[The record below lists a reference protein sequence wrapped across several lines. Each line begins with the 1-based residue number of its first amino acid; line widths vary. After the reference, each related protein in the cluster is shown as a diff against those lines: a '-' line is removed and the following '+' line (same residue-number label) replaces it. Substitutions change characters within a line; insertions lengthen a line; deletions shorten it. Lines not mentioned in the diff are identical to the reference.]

1 MKTPKCVDE
10 AIEWILLAKT
20 TQKQIDRVN
29 AVQERL
35 AEANPVKHPMANPQW
50 VDIQQV
56 TPNDY
61 NPNSVASREL
71 QLLHLS
77 ISKDGFTQ
85 PVVGSK
91 APSGMVEI
99 VDGFHRY
106 FTTKHNPDILDS
118 THGRLPVVT
127 ISTQLGDRMEATVRH
142 NRARGRH
149 SVAGM
154 AGMVFQLLE
163 EGYTEDEVMDRLG
176 MEAAEVARLKHI
188 TGFAKLLEDHEYT
201 NALVSKRQIL
211 MAKEAG
217 EKVL

>member
-1 MKTPKCVDE
+1 MPDLFKL
-10 AIEWILLAKT
+10 ILDKNSLLKIKFNKKNT
-20 TQKQIDRVN
+20 KYIKKFYKNSFYQNNFGQYQK
-29 AVQERL
+29 
-35 AEANPVKHPMANPQW
+35 K
-50 VDIQQV
+50 
-56 TPNDY
+56 Y
-61 NPNSVASREL
+61 S
-71 QLLHLS
+71 
-77 ISKDGFTQ
+77 
-85 PVVGSK
+85 
-91 APSGMVEI
+91 
-99 VDGFHRY
+99 
-106 FTTKHNPDILDS
+106 TTKHNPDILES